1 MSMVSGLITLNSYK
15 YGHSIFYLL
24 VGVASPGLHWK
35 LIENYR
41 DNYVLWMVSY
51 LLFVIAAKH

>member
-1 MSMVSGLITLNSYK
+1 MGIVFI
-15 YGHSIFYLL
+15 YLL